1 MTYRSLASLT
11 ALALLAACSSGEEEA
26 SETQAPT
33 QAASEALPDTT
44 ATADVSSRA
53 YRYTRIEDCPL
64 LESNPEEAGYFRYE
78 CPGAGGYKVQVIE
91 SDLRQTAEVIA
102 PDGQGTALELSSV
115 TGGGF
120 STLGKTLEWRGV
132 ERDGA
137 FVPDALIL
145 RHDVVTDPE
154 GQDTTSYL
162 VAVKLAAKPCVTARI
177 APGPEQ
183 NAKAREAADAAGACL

>member
-1 MTYRSLASLT
+1 MTHRNLASIS

-26 SETQAPT
+26 RETSVPT
-33 QAASEALPDTT
+33 QTASEALPQT
-44 ATADVSSRA
+44 AATPDASGRA
-53 YRYTRIEDCPL
+53 FRYTRIEDCPL
-64 LESNPEEAGYFRYE
+64 LESNPEEGGYFRYE
-78 CPGAGGYKVQVIE
+78 CPGEGRYKVQVIE

-102 PDGQGTALELSSV
+102 PNGQGTALELSSV

-132 ERDGA
+132 EKDGT

-145 RHDVVTDPE
+145 RHEVVTDPN
-154 GQDTTSYL
+154 GQKTVSYL

-183 NAKAREAADAAGACL
+183 NAKARDAADAGGACL